1 LISDIAPPS
10 LLVFSVHPHE
20 DIPKD
25 YYITVISE
33 KKQKIWILW
42 ALQRNETGNL
52 QPSPPGNF
60 SHKKGGEETV
70 ILSSLPFVMTS
81 L

>member
-42 ALQRNETGNL
+42 ALQRDETENL
-52 QPSPPGNF
+52 QPFAPGIPVI
-60 SHKKGGEETV
+60 KKAV
-70 ILSSLPFVMTS
+70 KKQSSFLHCLLS
-81 L
+81 